1 MKSKSLLVT
10 GICLATLALGA
21 APNASAK
28 EKKTTS
34 EATASA
40 SPTESASPAKRGL
53 PYRGKIASV
62 DSAAKTFTITTKK
75 GESRVYKMTDATKI
89 MKDGQP
95 ATMASIDAAA
105 ALAQAKLHPRTSKYR
120 ATDEYRHEMIAVLLR
135 RTLPLA
141 VERAQTGEA
150 VPQGVGL

>member
-28 EKKTTS
+28 EKKTGS
-34 EATASA
+34 EASASASPAASA
-40 SPTESASPAKRGL
+40 SPTMRGIR
-53 PYRGKIASV
+53 YRGKIASV
-62 DSAAKTFTITTKK
+62 DNSARTFTITTKK

-95 ATMASIDAAA
+95 ATMADVTADQNVRGQYHKAADGTME
-105 ALAQAKLHPRTSKYR
+105 AKSVMLGMKAKHQGRHHGDKKMAGEEASPEPT
-120 ATDEYRHEMIAVLLR
+120 AT
-135 RTLPLA
+135 P
-141 VERAQTGEA
+141 
-150 VPQGVGL
+150 